1 MQIQKALVLGMARS
15 GAAAARLLL
24 ARGCEVTIC
33 DVKPR
38 EQFAGALDDLDVPG
52 VRWHLGEQD
61 PLPLLEGM
69 DALIVSPGIPDTHP
83 AVVRARELGVEVM
96 GELEY
101 AYRESTGTL
110 LAVTGTNGKT
120 TTSTLL
126 GEIFKNAGRRTWV
139 VGNIGAPY
147 AQAVLKMR
155 AGDVTVCEVSSF
167 QLETVSQFHPA
178 VAAVLNVTEDHLNRH
193 GTMENYIALKE
204 RVFANCR
211 EGDFVVLNYDNA
223 ITRAMAQ
230 HTRAKVVWFSRSG
243 EAPSGALARDGKVV
257 FVDEGGERAVCDASE
272 IYIPGPHNLENALAA
287 TAMAL
292 SAGVPAPVVRHT
304 LRAFQG
310 VEHRLE
316 FVRELDGVKYYND
329 SIASSPTRTIAG
341 LQSFQQKVI
350 LIAGGY
356 DKHIPY
362 DVLGE
367 PICTHVKSLILTGA
381 TAPKIRDC
389 VRAVEGGHP
398 PIIEVENLETA
409 VREAHAQAQAGD
421 VVIMSPASASFDRFK
436 NFMERGKLFKTLVN
450 NLE

>member
-15 GAAAARLLL
+15 GAAAARLLH
-24 ARGCEVTIC
+24 ARGCDVTIC
-33 DVKPR
+33 DIKTR
-38 EQFAGALDDLDVPG
+38 EQFQGALDGLDVPG
-52 VRWHLGEQD
+52 VHWHLGEED
-61 PLPLLEGM
+61 PRPLLEGM
-69 DALIVSPGIPDTHP
+69 DALILSPGIPDTHP
-83 AVVRARELGVEVM
+83 AVARARELGVEVM

-147 AQAVLKMR
+147 AQAALKMR

-204 RVFANCR
+204 RIFANCR

-223 ITRAMAQ
+223 ITRAMAA

-243 EAPSGALARDGKVV
+243 EAPSGALAREGKVV
-257 FVDEGGERAVCDASE
+257 FVDEGGERAVCDTSE

-292 SAGVPAPVVRHT
+292 SAGRARAGRAPHAARLPGRGTPPRVRPRT
-304 LRAFQG
+304 GRRALHQRLQG
-310 VEHRLE
+310 HECRFHALGGSLHDRAHGHHPRRQLQKGRLPPPGPRTDARQHHACRAHR
-316 FVRELDGVKYYND
+316 RHC
-329 SIASSPTRTIAG
+329 RC
-341 LQSFQQKVI
+341 
-350 LIAGGY
+350 
-356 DKHIPY
+356 H
-362 DVLGE
+362 
-367 PICTHVKSLILTGA
+367 
-381 TAPKIRDC
+381 
-389 VRAVEGGHP
+389 
-398 PIIEVENLETA
+398 
-409 VREAHAQAQAGD
+409 
-421 VVIMSPASASFDRFK
+421 
-436 NFMERGKLFKTLVN
+436 
-450 NLE
+450 

>member
-1 MQIQKALVLGMARS
+1 MEIRKALVLGMARS

-24 ARGCEVTIC
+24 ARGCEVIIC
-33 DVKPR
+33 DQKAR
-38 EQFAGALDDLDVPG
+38 EAFKGALDDLDVPG
-52 VRWHLGEQD
+52 VHWRLGEQD

-69 DALIVSPGIPDTHP
+69 DALILSPGIPDTHP

-101 AYRESTGTL
+101 AYRESTGLL

-223 ITRAMAQ
+223 VTRAMAA

-257 FVDEGGERAVCDASE
+257 FVDDEGTRPVCDTSE

-316 FVRELDGVKYYND
+316 FVRELDQVRYIND
-329 SIASSPTRTIAG
+329 SKGTNVDST
-341 LQSFQQKVI
+341 LW
-350 LIAGGY
+350 
-356 DKHIPY
+356 
-362 DVLGE
+362 
-367 PICTHVKSLILTGA
+367 
-381 TAPKIRDC
+381 
-389 VRAVEGGHP
+389 
-398 PIIEVENLETA
+398 A
-409 VREAHAQAQAGD
+409 VRLDDRTHGHHSRRQLQKRPTITPWGANLCAAILPTPCSSATPPTPSRPRSKTRASPIACAPATILPRPSQRRAPWPRPAATCCSRRPAQALTCSAIMKRAGAN
-421 VVIMSPASASFDRFK
+421 S
-436 NFMERGKLFKTLVN
+436 RGS
-450 NLE
+450 